1 MSDST
6 QASQKDMSEALSEAW
21 DEIEQGTLRR
31 MDQNRQRLQELYSQ
45 ETKPTLVGH
54 VESEEVT
61 DIKTDDVT
69 KDEPERPPQTK
80 TKSIFTTDEDE
91 QLQEALGEQAA
102 IDERDERL
110 AKAKEQSDIDLE
122 SEMEKDMNV
131 QTTEDDGE
139 NWRELADSTSKE
151 PTEPK
156 DGNPRDPA
164 NQSTVITTTAE
175 ILEEGYEKHYMT
187 GAQDR
192 EARTAARREQ
202 QKQKE
207 LKEQAE
213 KEAQAAQLA
222 KQAEEEAEGRRIVE
236 RALLQE
242 EEAAAKK
249 ILAEK
254 CRVREGKKPHKTDEE
269 RKRKKPRR
277 EEEIEEE
284 EEVDDEDA
292 DPNYDPD
299 KDPDNE
305 FIDDASMVPEDEDVV
320 EVDKHSHAI
329 NFKDSVE
336 YVKWIR
342 DNLTELERATK
353 MGGGIAERSYKKF
366 IEKLQDGIMQMETYS
381 PIEYADVQQV
391 LKTVVDTSCI
401 AWRKKLKGVKTGN
414 CRTIMKA
421 EEKKSEVLRAAEDA
435 EVPSDVEGLLGED
448 SLKGKTPE
456 EQRQIR
462 LTIKRFFQHVSR
474 AHEEASCAAGKLAE
488 LVEVLDWEEFNIVAR
503 AGTCPLVAI
512 EFPEIKKV
520 IEDKKE
526 EVRKAEI
533 REELKAMDIKEII
546 AIQNLPT
553 PLERWKDSKVLLPT
567 RYLAAATHYF
577 IYSQAV
583 QEAPM
588 TNKLV
593 AKKFDVSLST
603 LHRITSGRRYAG
615 GHETTKAQMGE
626 HGEVTVK
633 VVKKKEKGKIAV
645 TKVPATTQGD
655 LDKTTPAQGIRK
667 RRRSSKEDEE
677 DN

>member
-1 MSDST
+1 
-6 QASQKDMSEALSEAW
+6 MSEALSSTW
-21 DEIEQGTLRR
+21 DEIEEGARRR
-31 MDQNRQRLQELYSQ
+31 MDHNRLRLQELYAH
-45 ETKPTLVGH
+45 EVKPTLVGH
-54 VESEEVT
+54 VESEEIT
-61 DIKTDDVT
+61 EIKTDDVA
-69 KDEPERPPQTK
+69 KNDPECPPQTK
-80 TKSIFTTDEDE
+80 AKSIFTTEEDE
-91 QLQEALGEQAA
+91 QLQEVLGEQAA
-102 IDERDERL
+102 IDERDECL
-110 AKAKEQSDIDLE
+110 ARTREQSDIDLE
-122 SEMEKDMNV
+122 SEMEKDMNT
-131 QTTEDDGE
+131 QTAEDDGE
-139 NWRELADSTSKE
+139 NRRELADSTSKE
-151 PTEPK
+151 PAEPK
-156 DGNPRDPA
+156 SSNPRDPA
-164 NQSTVITTTAE
+164 DQSTAITTTAK
-175 ILEEGYEKHYMT
+175 IQVKGYEKRYVT

-192 EARTAARREQ
+192 EVRTAARREQ

-249 ILAEK
+249 ILAKK
-254 CRVREGKKPHKTDEE
+254 CRVREGKKPQKTDEE

-277 EEEIEEE
+277 EKEIEEE
-284 EEVDDEDA
+284 EELDDEDA
-292 DPNYDPD
+292 DPDYDPD
-299 KDPDNE
+299 KDPENE

-342 DNLTELERATK
+342 DNLTELEKAAK
-353 MGGGIAERSYKKF
+353 IGEGVAERSYKKF
-366 IEKLQDGIMQMETYS
+366 IGKLQDGIMQMETYS

-391 LKTVVDTSCI
+391 LKTIVDTSCI

-435 EVPSDVEGLLGED
+435 EVPSDAEGLLGED

-474 AHEEASCAAGKLAE
+474 AHEEASCVAGKLAE
-488 LVEVLDWEEFNIVAR
+488 LVEVLDHEEFNIIAR
-503 AGTCPLVAI
+503 VGTRPLVAI
-512 EFPEIKKV
+512 EFPEVKKL

-533 REELKAMDIKEII
+533 CEELKAMDIKEIVTV
-546 AIQNLPT
+546 QNLPT
-553 PLERWKDSKVLLPT
+553 PLERWKDSKILLPT

-577 IYSQAV
+577 VYSQAV

-645 TKVPATTQGD
+645 TKVPAMTQGD
-655 LDKTTPAQGIRK
+655 WEESTPAQGVRK
-667 RRRSSKEDEE
+667 RRRSSKEDKEEE
-677 DN
+677 D

>member
-1 MSDST
+1 
-6 QASQKDMSEALSEAW
+6 
-21 DEIEQGTLRR
+21 
-31 MDQNRQRLQELYSQ
+31 MDHNKQRLQELYEQ
-45 ETKPTLVGH
+45 EAKPTLVGH
-54 VESEEVT
+54 VESEET
-61 DIKTDDVT
+61 PEIKTDDVT

-80 TKSIFTTDEDE
+80 EKSIFTTDEDE
-91 QLQEALGEQAA
+91 QLREVLGEQAA
-102 IDERDERL
+102 MDERDERL
-110 AKAKEQSDIDLE
+110 AKTREQSDIDLE
-122 SEMEKDMNV
+122 SEMEKDMNT

-139 NWRELADSTSKE
+139 NRREPADSMSKE
-151 PTEPK
+151 QTEPK
-156 DGNPRDPA
+156 DSNPRDPA
-164 NQSTVITTTAE
+164 AQSTAISTTAE
-175 ILEEGYEKHYMT
+175 ILEEGYEKRYVT

-192 EARTAARREQ
+192 EVRTAARREQ

-207 LKEQAE
+207 LKEQAA
-213 KEAQAAQLA
+213 KEAEAAELA
-222 KQAEEEAEGRRIVE
+222 KQAEEEAEGRRIME

-254 CRVREGKKPHKTDEE
+254 CRIRQGRRPHKTDEE

-277 EEEIEEE
+277 EKEMEED

-292 DPNYDPD
+292 DPSYNPD
-299 KDPDNE
+299 EDPDNE
-305 FIDDASMVPEDEDVV
+305 FIDDASMIPDDDDVV
-320 EVDKHSHAI
+320 EVEKHSHAV

-342 DNLTELERATK
+342 DNLTELEKAAK
-353 MGGGIAERSYKKF
+353 MGGGICERSYKKF
-366 IEKLQDGIMQMETYS
+366 VEKLQDGIMQMETYS
-381 PIEYADVQQV
+381 PIEYADVEQV
-391 LKTVVDTSCI
+391 LKTVVDPSCI

-414 CRTIMKA
+414 CRTIMRA

-435 EVPSDVEGLLGED
+435 EVPSDAEGLLGED

-488 LVEVLDWEEFNIVAR
+488 LVEVLDREEFNTIAR
-503 AGTCPLVAI
+503 AGTRPLVAI
-512 EFPEIKKV
+512 EFPEVKKL
-520 IEDKKE
+520 IENKKE

-533 REELKAMDIKEII
+533 REELKAMDIKEIV

-577 IYSQAV
+577 VYSQAV

-655 LDKTTPAQGIRK
+655 VDESTPSQGVRK
-667 RRRSSKEDEE
+667 RRRSSKEDKEE
-677 DN
+677 EN